1 MAMLN
6 SILQDEA
13 KSEKSSMDKGIQE
26 GGGQGDDN
34 CGYIISLILKLL
46 FLTKP
51 FRIQRSIL
59 RSAEMFLSAM
69 TEN

>member
-34 CGYIISLILKLL
+34 CDYILSL
-46 FLTKP
+46 F
-51 FRIQRSIL
+51 
-59 RSAEMFLSAM
+59 
-69 TEN
+69 